1 MFQTPSPYPILLL
14 LLPLASLP
22 YFSRLHPHSS
32 FPSLLHLQAEVTFLG
47 KMQHPNLVRLLGH
60 SHGYTQEN
68 SLVYEYVPLRS
79 LDTHL
84 FSKGEARSDCSQIRS
99 YISEAGRQKGEHKCA
114 GPEPWGS
121 AAPPPVMQTP
131 PYTAA

>member
-1 MFQTPSPYPILLL
+1 MTCSKLH
-14 LLPLASLP
+14 
-22 YFSRLHPHSS
+22 RLTPHSYS
-32 FPSLLHLQAEVTFLG
+32 SPPSLLRLQAEVTFLG

-84 FSKGEARSDCSQIRS
+84 FSKGEATSDCSQIRS
-99 YISEAGRQKGEHKCA
+99 QLSEGGRRRRDHKCV
-114 GPEPWGS
+114 GPEPWGT
-121 AAPPPVMQTP
+121 VVQTP
-131 PYTAA
+131 PCTAA